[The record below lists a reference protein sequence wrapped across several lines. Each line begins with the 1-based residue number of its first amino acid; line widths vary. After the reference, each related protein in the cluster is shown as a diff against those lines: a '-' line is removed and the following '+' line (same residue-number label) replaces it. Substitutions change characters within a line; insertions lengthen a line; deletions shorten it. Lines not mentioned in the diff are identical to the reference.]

1 MRIFNHFFKSLY
13 SPPMI
18 ARLRF
23 QGIGKAIGYVF
34 FLILL
39 TSIPVGIAFSLAFKS
54 GIEEFKQ
61 SMTSEIP
68 DFSLQN
74 GKLTSD
80 LKKPVVHTDSS
91 ETFIFDTTG
100 SIKEDDLSDY
110 TNVIALLHNE
120 AIVISGGETQ
130 KVPYN
135 TLGDVKLTKKD
146 INSWTN
152 TLFDLLPVLI
162 PLLFLFIYVFTVA
175 LKFIGVTVLAVIGLV
190 LQNISHRKLSYR
202 QLWIMS
208 AYAVTLPTVFFA
220 IMKLL
225 HTDVPFSFLIYWAVA
240 SVFLHLSIKETPQ
253 PKG

>member
-1 MRIFNHFFKSLY
+1 MKIFSHFFKSLY
-13 SPPMI
+13 SPPTI
-18 ARLRF
+18 ARLRY

-39 TSIPVGIAFSLAFKS
+39 TSIPVGISFSLSFKS
-54 GIEEFKQ
+54 GLEEFKQ

-68 DFSLQN
+68 DFTLQN
-74 GKLTSD
+74 GKLASD
-80 LKKPVVHTDSS
+80 LKKPVIHTDSS
-91 ETFIFDTTG
+91 DTFIFDTTG
-100 SIKEDDLSDY
+100 TIKEDDLSDY

-135 TLGDVKLTKKD
+135 SLGDLSLTKKD
-146 INSWTN
+146 ISSWTN
-152 TLFDLLPVLI
+152 TLVDLLPILL

-190 LQNISHRKLSYR
+190 LQNISHRNLSYR
-202 QLWIMS
+202 HLWVMS

-220 IMKLL
+220 IMKVL
-225 HTDVPFSFLIYWAVA
+225 HTEVPFSFLIYWAVA
-240 SVFLHLSIKETPQ
+240 SIFLHLSIKETPL